1 MTEVWLELS
10 HTEQERIKTYM
21 RSVAREHC
29 SFGEVN
35 VSDLA
40 MDACDELKAWV
51 GDDIPE
57 NYFELALEVSDE

>member
-10 HTEQERIKTYM
+10 HTEQERIKNYM
-21 RSVAREHC
+21 RSV
-29 SFGEVN
+29 GEVN
-35 VSDLA
+35 ISDLA
-40 MDACDELKAWV
+40 MDACDEFEAWV